1 MLDRVSVMGVR
12 NLHPST
18 FSLTTLN
25 VFYGLNGSGK
35 SSILEAIYLLS
46 TGRSFRANH
55 ARKVIQD
62 GQGHCSTFAR
72 MSYGQQL
79 GISKS
84 IKGNQILK
92 RNGVQ
97 VVNMAEFAYD
107 LPMQLIHPETMDL
120 IESGSKPR
128 RQLLDWLLFYLEP
141 TFYEVWQRYQ
151 RALLQRNALLKLD
164 KVDDVEWLVWEQELQ
179 QQAAVL
185 HQMRLAVF
193 EQWLFFVEQ
202 SLLLLL
208 PQIKINMDYLAG
220 FDVKQS
226 LALQLQETRFKDKLR
241 GFTQLGAHR
250 ADLSFK
256 TDIGLAELILSR
268 GQKKL
273 LVCALKLA
281 QVALLQAK
289 NKSCVVL
296 IDDIASELDV
306 LARERLLSALIEL
319 QAQVIITT
327 VEADSIWPLLNKL
340 DTRAKLFHVEQGE
353 ILLQHG

>member
-1 MLDRVSVMGVR
+1 MGVR
-12 NLHPST
+12 NLHPSS
-18 FSLTTLN
+18 FSLSALN

-46 TGRSFRANH
+46 TGRSFRTHH
-55 ARKVIQD
+55 ARKMIQE
-62 GQGHCSTFAR
+62 GQSSCTTFAR
-72 MSYGQQL
+72 LHRGQQL
-79 GISKS
+79 GISKN
-84 IKGNQILK
+84 IKGQQILK

-120 IESGSKPR
+120 IESGSKQR

-151 RALLQRNALLKLD
+151 RALLQRNALLKRD

-179 QQAAVL
+179 QQAIVL
-185 HQMRLAVF
+185 HQMRLAIF

-202 SLLLLL
+202 SLVLLL
-208 PQIKINMDYLAG
+208 PQIKIKIDYLAG
-220 FDVKQS
+220 FDVEQS
-226 LALQLQETRFKDKLR
+226 LALQLQETRFKDKQR
-241 GFTQLGAHR
+241 GFTQRGAHR

-256 TDIGLAELILSR
+256 TDMGLAELILSR

-289 NKSCVVL
+289 NKTCVVL
-296 IDDIASELDV
+296 IDDLASELDV
-306 LARERLLSALIEL
+306 LARERLLTALIEL
-319 QAQVIITT
+319 QAQVIITA
-327 VEADSIWPLLNKL
+327 VEADSVWPLLNKL